1 MAVLKHYYFRFSAL
15 ISAYSLWLVLLLHAV
30 GIVGML
36 SPWQEYFRLLTPF
49 NLIFC
54 GALLWLNHRDQKS
67 ELIRFAAFVFLFGYI
82 IEFVG
87 VHTGLVFGRYS
98 YGATLGP
105 TLFGVPIII
114 GLNWLLITY
123 SVSVLTDGFK
133 IPLAAKII
141 LGALL
146 AVGIDWLIE
155 PVAVH
160 YDFWSWTHGYVPLRN
175 YVGWFFTSLIMLTS
189 YHVLG
194 VKSENKLALPLYL
207 TQLIFFLVLTLSI
220 RL

>member
-1 MAVLKHYYFRFSAL
+1 MAVLRQYYFRVSAL
-15 ISAYSLWLVLLLHAV
+15 VSAYSLWLVLLLHAV

-36 SPWQEYFRLLTPF
+36 SPWQQFFRLLTPF

-54 GALLWLNHRDQKS
+54 GVLLWLNHRDQKT
-67 ELIRFAAFVFLFGYI
+67 ELIRFAAFVFFLGYI
-82 IEFVG
+82 VEFVG
-87 VHTGLVFGRYS
+87 VHTGVVFGDYT

-105 TLFGVPIII
+105 RLFGVPVII

-133 IPLAAKII
+133 LPVATKVV

-155 PVAVH
+155 PVAMR
-160 YDFWSWTHGYVPLRN
+160 YDFWSWQNGYVPLRN
-175 YVGWFFTSLIMLTS
+175 YIGWFFTSLVMLTS
-189 YHVLG
+189 YHALG

-220 RL
+220 RF